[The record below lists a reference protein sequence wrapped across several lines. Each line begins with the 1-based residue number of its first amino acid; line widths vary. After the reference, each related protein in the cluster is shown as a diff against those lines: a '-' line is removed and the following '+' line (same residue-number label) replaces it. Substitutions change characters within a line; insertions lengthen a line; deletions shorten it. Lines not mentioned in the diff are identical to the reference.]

1 MAHSC
6 EIAQNLMKCKF
17 WRIAKVVFTFEISPF
32 HAFVLQSQCY
42 TIGNVDESY
51 EFLRL
56 QQAMR
61 SIGFSGEVQQRFVQ
75 LLFIFINIPMPP
87 MIYF

>member
-1 MAHSC
+1 MNDEGAEMAQSS
-6 EIAQNLMKCKF
+6 EIAQNILKCKF
-17 WRIAKVVFTFEISPF
+17 WRIAKVVFTFKISPF
-32 HAFVLQSQCY
+32 HDFVLQSQCY

-61 SIGFSGEVQQRFVQ
+61 SVGFSGEVQQRFVNS
-75 LLFIFINIPMPP
+75 LFL
-87 MIYF
+87 

>member
-1 MAHSC
+1 MAQSKG
-6 EIAQNLMKCKF
+6 IAQNILKCKF
-17 WRIAKVVFTFEISPF
+17 WRIAKVVFTFKTFPF
-32 HAFVLQSQCY
+32 HDFVLQSQCY

-61 SIGFSGEVQQRFVQ
+61 SVGFSGEVQQRFVNS
-75 LLFIFINIPMPP
+75 LSL
-87 MIYF
+87 